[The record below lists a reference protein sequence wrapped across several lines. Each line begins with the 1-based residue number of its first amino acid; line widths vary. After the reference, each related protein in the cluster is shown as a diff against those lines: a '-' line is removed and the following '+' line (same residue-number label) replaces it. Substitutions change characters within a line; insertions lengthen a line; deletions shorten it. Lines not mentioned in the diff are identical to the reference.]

1 MYDYLERKITDLC
14 GVIGVYFGI
23 TFYISTRQEAENKI
37 LAEILRLER
46 QSMLVRA
53 SGDSYAKLLHQMRS
67 QIDEQDK
74 IISQHR
80 QDFFNLN
87 SVELVL
93 LASAVI
99 LCTSHNVLHA
109 YIPAPNL

>member
-1 MYDYLERKITDLC
+1 MPLY
-14 GVIGVYFGI
+14 V
-23 TFYISTRQEAENKI
+23 
-37 LAEILRLER
+37 
-46 QSMLVRA
+46 

-93 LASAVI
+93 LAESNSTLTFAVEM
-99 LCTSHNVLHA
+99 LKNLDTTDGGSNSCCLLLLDS
-109 YIPAPNL
+109 PN